1 MYPHKAFLDK
11 FKPSKA
17 KRSWNGAIELM
28 RRGVATAQPIAY
40 FEKTGD
46 SSLKQNFFLCEYVQ
60 ADCNIGQ
67 LFSAFSRGETT
78 FLGLTPE
85 DVFTQLAHYCHTMH
99 SRGIHFRDLSG
110 GNILVNILTNN
121 KLQFSLIDTARL
133 HSFNHPT
140 ALKLRVA
147 DLTRACHKLDWGNR
161 ERFMNIYLGLT
172 GRKLRW
178 QDKLQ
183 FHLYDF
189 KVATKRTIG
198 RKGIKRLIKR
208 IKSAE

>member
-1 MYPHKAFLDK
+1 
-11 FKPSKA
+11 
-17 KRSWNGAIELM
+17 
-28 RRGVATAQPIAY
+28 
-40 FEKTGD
+40 
-46 SSLKQNFFLCEYVQ
+46 VQ

-67 LFSAFSRGETT
+67 VFSAFSRGETT

-85 DVFTQLAHYCHTMH
+85 DVFTQLAQYCHTMH

-110 GNILVNILTNN
+110 GNILMSILAKN
-121 KLQFSLIDTARL
+121 KLKFSLIDTARL
-133 HSFNHPT
+133 HSFNYASPLT
-140 ALKLRVA
+140 LRVA
-147 DLTRACHKLDWGNR
+147 DLTRACHKLDWGQR

-172 GRKLRW
+172 GRKFRW

-208 IKSAE
+208 IKGAE